1 VGRDR
6 TEPRGPSR
14 VDWRLRCPA
23 QGTARPGETRVRLS
37 EMVTGLIAAGSR
49 PAAHGGSIMPQWHA
63 PCWRRVLPCPGGP
76 RAAYCAASFIWFC
89 LSQWPLFRNL
99 ARSGRQGQSRPRKTN
114 LVLLFCHVSL
124 VFLVSG
130 MAVLFLARPTPV
142 PSQNAASSDAQFFP
156 ASKDEVNEIAIQNLL
171 FGL

>member
-1 VGRDR
+1 MGRDR

-49 PAAHGGSIMPQWHA
+49 AAAHGGSIMPQWHA

-89 LSQWPLFRNL
+89 LSQWPLLRDL
-99 ARSGRQGQSRPRKTN
+99 ARSGRQGQSEAAQNKSCFA
-114 LVLLFCHVSL
+114 VLSCFPG
-124 VFLVSG
+124 FLGSG

>member
-1 VGRDR
+1 MLFFESLSPSVGCCRQHRAGVSYQWRANYRITSSRDQTESAADGRDR

-99 ARSGRQGQSRPRKTN
+99 ARSGRQGQSEAAQNKSCFAFCNT
-114 LVLLFCHVSL
+114 VL
-124 VFLVSG
+124 
-130 MAVLFLARPTPV
+130 A
-142 PSQNAASSDAQFFP
+142 
-156 ASKDEVNEIAIQNLL
+156 
-171 FGL
+171 

>member
-1 VGRDR
+1 
-6 TEPRGPSR
+6 
-14 VDWRLRCPA
+14 
-23 QGTARPGETRVRLS
+23 
-37 EMVTGLIAAGSR
+37 
-49 PAAHGGSIMPQWHA
+49 
-63 PCWRRVLPCPGGP
+63 
-76 RAAYCAASFIWFC
+76 

-114 LVLLFCHVSL
+114 LVLLF
-124 VFLVSG
+124 VFLVFF
-130 MAVLFLARPTPV
+130 VLVWQFFLARPTPV